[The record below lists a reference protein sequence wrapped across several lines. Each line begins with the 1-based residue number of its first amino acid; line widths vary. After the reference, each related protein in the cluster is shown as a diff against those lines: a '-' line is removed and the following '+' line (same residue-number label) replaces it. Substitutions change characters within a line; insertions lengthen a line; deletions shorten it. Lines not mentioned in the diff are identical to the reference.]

1 MVRPRPNL
9 EAQCGGADCGV
20 ARGTPGGVKTSSSET
35 LDRGVDVSR
44 STGGEIGAAP
54 PLAVLVPQRRLNG
67 VWVGCR
73 FKKNKK
79 IKKKKK
85 KKKNYCVIQVKNH

>member
-44 STGGEIGAAP
+44 STGRGDWGGATFGDPRTPEKA
-54 PLAVLVPQRRLNG
+54 QRRLG
-67 VWVGCR
+67 GLP
-73 FKKNKK
+73 
-79 IKKKKK
+79 I
-85 KKKNYCVIQVKNH
+85 